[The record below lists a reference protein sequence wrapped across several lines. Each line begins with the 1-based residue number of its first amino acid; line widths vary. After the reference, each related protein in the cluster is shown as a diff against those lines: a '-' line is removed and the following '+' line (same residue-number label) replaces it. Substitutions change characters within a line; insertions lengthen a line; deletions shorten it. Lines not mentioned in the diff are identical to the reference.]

1 RIATTNTASLVCA
14 LFGLF
19 KMSHPQD
26 TTAAMPKVTCFHDGE
41 CPICNIEIN
50 AMKKLDKAGN
60 INWVDI
66 TRDKDAL
73 AKAGLTYKQA
83 MDRMHVID
91 ENQQLQ
97 SGVIGFLH
105 VWRQLPYYR
114 CIVPIIE
121 KAPFLLSLMEFCYR
135 IFARYRLPLTGKKQI
150 EE

>member
-1 RIATTNTASLVCA
+1 MA
-14 LFGLF
+14 
-19 KMSHPQD
+19 
-26 TTAAMPKVTCFHDGE
+26 KVTCFHDGE

-50 AMKKLDKAGN
+50 AMKKLDTAGN

-66 TRDKDAL
+66 TRDQAAL
-73 AKAGLTYKQA
+73 AKAGLTYQQA

-105 VWRQLPYYR
+105 VWKQLPYYR
-114 CIVPIIE
+114 CIALIIE
-121 KAPFLLSLMEFCYR
+121 KVPLLLPLMAFCYR

-150 EE
+150 EEELL

>member
-1 RIATTNTASLVCA
+1 
-14 LFGLF
+14 
-19 KMSHPQD
+19 
-26 TTAAMPKVTCFHDGE
+26 MPKVTCFHDGE

-66 TRDKDAL
+66 THDKAAL
-73 AKAGLTYKQA
+73 AKVGLTYKQA
-83 MDRMHVID
+83 MDRMHIID

-97 SGVIGFLH
+97 SGVLGFLK
-105 VWRQLPYYR
+105 VWKQLPYYR
-114 CIVPIIE
+114 CIVPIVE
-121 KAPFLLSLMEFCYR
+121 NVPLLLPMMEFFYR

>member
-1 RIATTNTASLVCA
+1 MTVSNT
-14 LFGLF
+14 
-19 KMSHPQD
+19 
-26 TTAAMPKVTCFHDGE
+26 KVTCFHDGE

-66 TRDKDAL
+66 THDKAAL
-73 AKAGLTYKQA
+73 AKVGLTYKQA
-83 MDRMHVID
+83 MDRMHIID

-97 SGVIGFLH
+97 SGVLGFLK
-105 VWRQLPYYR
+105 VWKQLPYYR
-114 CIVPIIE
+114 RIAPIIE
-121 KAPFLLSLMEFCYR
+121 NVPLLLPLMEFFYR

>member
-1 RIATTNTASLVCA
+1 MTVSNT
-14 LFGLF
+14 
-19 KMSHPQD
+19 
-26 TTAAMPKVTCFHDGE
+26 KVTCFHDGE

-66 TRDKDAL
+66 THDKAAL
-73 AKAGLTYKQA
+73 AKVGLTYKQA
-83 MDRMHVID
+83 MDRMHIID

-105 VWRQLPYYR
+105 VWKQLPYYR
-114 CIVPIIE
+114 CIAPIIE
-121 KAPFLLSLMEFCYR
+121 NVPLLLPLMEFFYR